1 MEGGKQCLVGVREK
15 CVSSYRT
22 GMEGE
27 EAVKR
32 RDDSKFERG
41 KLELSRLW
49 RERLWIEGYQREMY

>member
-1 MEGGKQCLVGVREK
+1 MEGGKQCLVGGREK

-41 KLELSRLW
+41 KVELSRL
-49 RERLWIEGYQREMY
+49 